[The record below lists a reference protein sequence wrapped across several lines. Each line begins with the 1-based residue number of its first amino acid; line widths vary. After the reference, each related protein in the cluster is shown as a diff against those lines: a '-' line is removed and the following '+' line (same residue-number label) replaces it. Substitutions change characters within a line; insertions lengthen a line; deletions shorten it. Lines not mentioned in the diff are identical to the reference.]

1 MKNQKTERIL
11 RHMDSIIV
19 GKSEISKFL
28 LAAMLAGG
36 HVLLEGVP
44 GVGKTTFA
52 NVLAKSVNCRFARIQ
67 FTPDTMPSDITGT
80 SLYNYEKHAFEY
92 AEGVLMNNMILADEI
107 NRTSPKTQAALLEAM
122 EEGCVTVDGVTH
134 MLPKPF
140 MVIATQNPVMQ
151 RGTYYLPESQL
162 DRFMMKIYIGYP
174 KEEEEIGIVKNMLEG
189 KSAKQIESVIDK
201 EELLQMQKDVETV
214 IIQDNLIAY
223 ATECV
228 RNTRNH
234 EKVLLGASPRA
245 LLAWIKASKAY
256 AFVEG
261 REYVTPDDLKLLA
274 PIVLTHRLSMVQSM
288 HDDAGAEEVI
298 REILRKV
305 RVPLER

>member
-1 MKNQKTERIL
+1 
-11 RHMDSIIV
+11 
-19 GKSEISKFL
+19 
-28 LAAMLAGG
+28 
-36 HVLLEGVP
+36 
-44 GVGKTTFA
+44 
-52 NVLAKSVNCRFARIQ
+52 
-67 FTPDTMPSDITGT
+67 
-80 SLYNYEKHAFEY
+80 
-92 AEGVLMNNMILADEI
+92 
-107 NRTSPKTQAALLEAM
+107 
-122 EEGCVTVDGVTH
+122 
-134 MLPKPF
+134 
-140 MVIATQNPVMQ
+140 
-151 RGTYYLPESQL
+151 
-162 DRFMMKIYIGYP
+162 MMKIYIGYP

-228 RNTRNH
+228 RKTRNH

-274 PIVLTHRLSMVQSM
+274 PIVLAHRLSMVQSI